1 MRTNR
6 GEVAREERTA
16 GGMPQVCAPV
26 YWVRSGG
33 PPSYPAQ
40 GLRQEAIAP
49 GDPGL
54 PPCGLQAWEK
64 LWSWTAPG
72 GRGIAASELAAVA

>member
-1 MRTNR
+1 M
-6 GEVAREERTA
+6 
-16 GGMPQVCAPV
+16 
-26 YWVRSGG
+26 G
-33 PPSYPAQ
+33 PPGYPAQ

-72 GRGIAASELAAVA
+72 GRGIAASDLDAVARDERPGVGLLADGQAGGGVGWGEGR

>member
-6 GEVAREERTA
+6 GEAAREERTA
-16 GGMPQVCAPV
+16 GGCLRCVLLCTGGGV
-26 YWVRSGG
+26 VG
-33 PPSYPAQ
+33 PPGYPAQ
-40 GLRQEAIAP
+40 GLRREAMAP

-54 PPCGLQAWEK
+54 QPCGLQAWEK